1 MRLKV
6 LFVAIVANFF
16 VTIPVGAQ
24 SKPLQYKVQC
34 SGHEKHKYLWQSPE
48 STKIVGEVKCGRKVI
63 VTGPPVW
70 HGSYAYI
77 PVTTTDKI
85 TGYLPSDAFD
95 EKKGPSWREAVAGAA
110 TAMDAYARTSDPHIA
125 WCDNHGGF
133 SQRAT
138 ETENVSVTNSSTGQP
153 IGTGT
158 IAHTYVV
165 CKDGTRI
172 KEQ

>member
-6 LFVAIVANFF
+6 LFVAIVASFF

-24 SKPLQYKVQC
+24 SKPQQYKVQC

-70 HGSYAYI
+70 RGGYAYI

-95 EKKGPSWREAVAGAA
+95 EKKGLSWREVLADSIKQG
-110 TAMDAYARTSDPHIA
+110 TDAYARTADPHIT

-133 SQRAT
+133 SERAT
-138 ETENVSVTNSSTGQP
+138 ETENVNINPGNGQVVS
-153 IGTGT
+153 GT
-158 IAHTYVV
+158 IQHTYIV

-172 KEQ
+172 NEQ